1 MHLECDVDNDEE
13 CFDLITAADSSD
25 FNVQYYGDL
34 RENITSGQVYKLDE
48 NVVSGIVEVGTH
60 GEHHRTGPAI
70 RQITRSYATFQSQLE
85 KIVTEMKN
93 IQEF

>member
-1 MHLECDVDNDEE
+1 MIADNDEE

-48 NVVSGIVEVGTH
+48 ENVVSGIVE
-60 GEHHRTGPAI
+60 
-70 RQITRSYATFQSQLE
+70 
-85 KIVTEMKN
+85 
-93 IQEF
+93 EFTT

>member
-1 MHLECDVDNDEE
+1 MASKYLYIVEHYVPSPQSEYGGIWNVIADNDEE

-48 NVVSGIVEVGTH
+48 ENVVSGIVE
-60 GEHHRTGPAI
+60 
-70 RQITRSYATFQSQLE
+70 
-85 KIVTEMKN
+85 
-93 IQEF
+93 EFTT

>member
-1 MHLECDVDNDEE
+1 MASKYLYIVEHYVPFPQSEYGGIWNVIAENDEE

-48 NVVSGIVEVGTH
+48 ENVVSGIVE
-60 GEHHRTGPAI
+60 
-70 RQITRSYATFQSQLE
+70 
-85 KIVTEMKN
+85 
-93 IQEF
+93 EFTT

>member
-1 MHLECDVDNDEE
+1 METMTKFFYIVDHYVPFPSSEYGGIWNVIADNDEE

-48 NVVSGIVEVGTH
+48 ENVVSGIVE
-60 GEHHRTGPAI
+60 
-70 RQITRSYATFQSQLE
+70 
-85 KIVTEMKN
+85 
-93 IQEF
+93 EFTT

>member
-1 MHLECDVDNDEE
+1 MASKYLYIVEHYVPFPQSEYGGIWNVIADNDEE

-48 NVVSGIVEVGTH
+48 ENIVSGIVE
-60 GEHHRTGPAI
+60 
-70 RQITRSYATFQSQLE
+70 
-85 KIVTEMKN
+85 
-93 IQEF
+93 EFTT